1 MIVICGLG
9 GDVVMFL
16 KIEYSQLK
24 DYLKNLVLMKRGKK
38 KKRSGVVRYN
48 VNHLGMEEGSWKVK
62 RPWNEP
68 GSQTRS

>member
-38 KKRSGVVRYN
+38 KK
-48 VNHLGMEEGSWKVK
+48 KV
-62 RPWNEP
+62 W
-68 GSQTRS
+68 GGQV